1 MPKIEARHIF
11 LVACAAWIIGIM
23 WSRFGISLGMIL
35 MLIAGLWSGD
45 IVSKF
50 KFFLSNK
57 YYLCVMG
64 IFILYAVTGL
74 YSEDQTYFLNRMR
87 IKLPFL
93 FLPFAFSAI
102 RGVDRKTIHQVM
114 YLFIVVT
121 LSGVIWSLSH
131 FLLDVNAYVENYSKG
146 QILPTPIHHIRYSIM
161 VAISIAMAIYMLSEK
176 IRFKAKYFLI
186 AVIAFLSIYLH
197 ILAVRSGL
205 LTFYILVICLL
216 VHFLLRRRSIKL
228 MFGLGIM
235 TLLAIFISIQ
245 YIPTVKKKIGYTR
258 YSLELFTKNEN
269 IRELSDSRRLG
280 SIAAG
285 IDLTKRNPIVG
296 VGYGD
301 IMQETNKYLRTHYPQ
316 LIDLELL
323 PHNQYILTAS
333 VAGIIGLIFFFLYT
347 IYPIFYL
354 GGMKNFFFLS
364 SQLMFFASFL
374 VEHTLESQIGVAL
387 YLFVLLFSMK
397 MMESKTA

>member
-1 MPKIEARHIF
+1 
-11 LVACAAWIIGIM
+11 
-23 WSRFGISLGMIL
+23 
-35 MLIAGLWSGD
+35 
-45 IVSKF
+45 
-50 KFFLSNK
+50 
-57 YYLCVMG
+57 
-64 IFILYAVTGL
+64 
-74 YSEDQTYFLNRMR
+74 
-87 IKLPFL
+87 
-93 FLPFAFSAI
+93 
-102 RGVDRKTIHQVM
+102 
-114 YLFIVVT
+114 
-121 LSGVIWSLSH
+121 
-131 FLLDVNAYVENYSKG
+131 
-146 QILPTPIHHIRYSIM
+146 
-161 VAISIAMAIYMLSEK
+161 
-176 IRFKAKYFLI
+176 
-186 AVIAFLSIYLH
+186 
-197 ILAVRSGL
+197 
-205 LTFYILVICLL
+205 
-216 VHFLLRRRSIKL
+216 
-228 MFGLGIM
+228 MFGLGMM

-258 YSLELFTKNEN
+258 YSLELFSKNEN

-301 IMQETNKYLRTHYPQ
+301 IMQETNDYLRTHYPQ

-354 GGMKNFFFLS
+354 GGMKDFFFLS

-397 MMESKTA
+397 MMESKTSKWNSYPP

>member
-1 MPKIEARHIF
+1 
-11 LVACAAWIIGIM
+11 
-23 WSRFGISLGMIL
+23 MIL
-35 MLIAGLWSGD
+35 MLVAGLWNGD
-45 IVSKF
+45 IVSKV
-50 KFFLSNK
+50 KSFLSNK

-114 YLFIVVT
+114 YLFIVVS

-131 FLLDVNAYVENYSKG
+131 FLLDVNAYVESYSKG

-161 VAISIAMAIYMLSEK
+161 VAITIAMAIYMLSEK

-228 MFGLGIM
+228 MFGLGIV

-301 IMQETNKYLRTHYPQ
+301 LMQETNDYLKTRYPQ

-354 GGMKNFFFLS
+354 GGIRDSFFLS
-364 SQLMFFASFL
+364 SQLMLFASFL

>member
-1 MPKIEARHIF
+1 MSKIEAKHIF

-35 MLIAGLWSGD
+35 MLVAGLWNGD
-45 IVSKF
+45 IRTKI
-50 KFFLSNK
+50 KLFLTNK
-57 YYLCVMG
+57 YYLSVMG
-64 IFILYAVTGL
+64 IFLLYLVTGL

-93 FLPFAFSAI
+93 FLPFAFSAL
-102 RGVDRKTIHQVM
+102 RGIDRLTVHRVM
-114 YLFIVVT
+114 YLFIVVS

-161 VAISIAMAIYMLSEK
+161 ISISIAMAIYLLGEK
-176 IRFKAKYFLI
+176 IRFKSKYFLI

-216 VHFLLRRRSIKL
+216 LHFLLKRRSIKL
-228 MFGLGIM
+228 MLGLGVM
-235 TLLAIFISIQ
+235 TFLAIFISIQ
-245 YIPTVKKKIGYTR
+245 YIPTVKKKIGYTK
-258 YSLELFTKNEN
+258 YSIELFTKNEN

-285 IDLTKRNPIVG
+285 LDLTKRNPVVG
-296 VGYGD
+296 IGYGD
-301 IMQETNKYLRTHYPQ
+301 IMNETNEYLNTYYPQ

-323 PHNQYILTAS
+323 PHNQYILTAA
-333 VAGIIGLIFFFLYT
+333 VAGVIGLIFFFMFT

-354 GGMKNFFFLS
+354 GGIRDFFFLS
-364 SQLMFFASFL
+364 TQLMFFASFL

-397 MMESKTA
+397 MMETK